1 MTNTKKL
8 VYILSSFVI
17 LDIITTMICIMI
29 GGIEYNPISLFFIN
43 ESYFLFILI
52 KVILLIGIYVLNSY
66 TNVFENKINKILMF
80 FVTLIFIYV
89 VLLNTLYIILK
100 LTGMI

>member
-1 MTNTKKL
+1 MNTKKS
-8 VYILSSFVI
+8 VYILSFLVI
-17 LDIITTMICIMI
+17 LDIITTMICIII

-52 KVILLIGIYVLNSY
+52 KVIMLIGIYVLNSY
-66 TNVFENKINKILMF
+66 TNVFENKLNKILMF
-80 FVTLIFIYV
+80 FVTLIFGCV
-89 VLLNTLYIILK
+89 VFLNSLYITLK

>member
-1 MTNTKKL
+1 MTNTKKS

-80 FVTLIFIYV
+80 FIILIFTYV
-89 VLLNTLYIILK
+89 VLLNTLYISLK